1 MPAAAEKTLYQG
13 VERDGFG
20 MRLLTKMGWKEGS
33 GLGKNGDGISKHIH
47 ARKRAIGTGVGA
59 DARNDA
65 SGASAVDWTM
75 NTLAFDDVLKS
86 LNRTHSADD
95 ILRRD
100 DADAS
105 PSSSSGG
112 EGKRGKKEKK
122 EKKRKLS
129 KEEKKA
135 AKKAA
140 KRAKK
145 DEVVVAR
152 SVVSHAGRYQ
162 KRESQKMVKNYSA
175 EDLDAILGG
184 SFVSIPAVTA
194 NVGGASSGSESER
207 EEKVVI
213 EEAKNPKKL
222 VTIERPKWVFDP
234 PPEDWWGWRVGFRP
248 EGHGETTKNEETHA
262 LERRRGFDEDDQVN
276 LFESTTAGAN
286 KNRRGLGASRGKAAD
301 ADFAGTK
308 KSFGD
313 EDEISETEKAAAKAA
328 KKVEWQKIA
337 EKILNKAAGSMK
349 TKKFMDKVV
358 KKSDCGDD
366 EAIKGIYEDAA
377 FHVLSR
383 SGAFTSL
390 EEDIVRFNK

>member
-59 DARNDA
+59 DVRNDA

-135 AKKAA
+135 AKRAA

-213 EEAKNPKKL
+213 EEAKTPKKL

-248 EGHGETTKNEETHA
+248 EGHG
-262 LERRRGFDEDDQVN
+262 
-276 LFESTTAGAN
+276 
-286 KNRRGLGASRGKAAD
+286 
-301 ADFAGTK
+301 
-308 KSFGD
+308 
-313 EDEISETEKAAAKAA
+313 
-328 KKVEWQKIA
+328 
-337 EKILNKAAGSMK
+337 
-349 TKKFMDKVV
+349 
-358 KKSDCGDD
+358 GDD
-366 EAIKGIYEDAA
+366 EE
-377 FHVLSR
+377 
-383 SGAFTSL
+383 
-390 EEDIVRFNK
+390 